1 MLSFPNC
8 KINLGLNIIRKR
20 KDGYHD
26 LETVFFPIPFKDV
39 VEIIPS
45 GSSQFHVT
53 GLPVENENNL
63 CSKAYQLLK
72 KDFSHLPEIN
82 MHLHKAIPLGAG
94 LGGGSA
100 DAAFTLKLLNEKFGL
115 GLSDQKLI
123 DYAIE
128 LGSDCPFFIIN
139 KPCFATGRGEILEP
153 IRIDLSGYKILL
165 VNPGIH
171 IDTKW
176 AFSKIEP
183 RAPGISLKEIIN
195 LPIETWKD
203 ELRNDFEEPVF
214 GSYPEIKKIKED
226 LCNAGAAYA
235 SMSGSGSTVYGLFK
249 KTDPITINLAMIYL
263 FTLYDK
269 RTLKEGILFFKNSLS
284 DSKISELVQDARK
297 HQNYLEQCERT

>member
-26 LETVFFPIPFKDV
+26 LETVFFPVPFKDV
-39 VEIIPS
+39 VEII
-45 GSSQFHVT
+45 SSATFQFHFT

-63 CSKAYQLLK
+63 CTKAYQLLK
-72 KDFSHLPEIN
+72 KDFSHLPEIS

-123 DYAIE
+123 DYALE

-139 KPCFATGRGEILEP
+139 RPCYATGRGEILEP

-171 IDTKW
+171 IDTKS
-176 AFSKIEP
+176 AFSKISP
-183 RAPGISLKEIIN
+183 QTPKIPVKEIIAQ
-195 LPIETWKD
+195 PIETWKD
-203 ELRNDFEEPVF
+203 ELQNNFEEPVF
-214 GSYPEIKKIKED
+214 RSYPEIKKIKED
-226 LCNAGAAYA
+226 LYKAGADYA
-235 SMSGSGSTVYGLFK
+235 SMSGSGSTVYGLLK
-249 KTDPITINLAMIYL
+249 KTDAININFAPAYFVKLIDL
-263 FTLYDK
+263 D
-269 RTLKEGILFFKNSLS
+269 
-284 DSKISELVQDARK
+284 
-297 HQNYLEQCERT
+297 